1 MEQRTYVVHD
11 ERDTYELL
19 NNVDLEAKYL
29 QANASVAIIYT
40 NRVPRELITQV
51 MRVLNRAYPKMI
63 ITGASQFGL
72 LNFDSKFEAKVSFLF
87 FDAAD
92 LASHIYEL
100 HESTLDDCIFQLR
113 NILSQTKNL
122 KGVQLFVNGDTLEIS
137 RFIREISDGFEDV
150 AFFGTK
156 ANVFLDDM
164 MKGEQ
169 PYIISNHKLISDGI
183 LAVTYSGENL
193 NIMMDYRLG
202 WTQLGRGMVATVD
215 KDRPRQIGDTC
226 LLSVD
231 GKPAVELYERYLGVK
246 NTPDFLLNINE
257 FPLVLERGDTT
268 IVRVPFYNGPE
279 GELYFFGD
287 IYDGEILRLGYGSSS
302 ALLHEADRGS
312 KAVDEFC
319 PEALLLYR
327 CASRAGLLG
336 VRESEEIKCYLR
348 ANIRLMSG
356 TSSGEIYAWHGVC
369 GVFSGAVV
377 AVAMREGDRKDH
389 DSEAMFQMLSFK
401 EAEAGLT
408 LADRLTNYLTTTTS
422 ELNEMARH
430 AQAASEAKTAF
441 LSNMSHEIR
450 TPINAILGMD
460 ELILREENLPP
471 KVREYANNIQEAGN
485 TLLSLVNDV
494 LDFSKIEAGKME
506 IIEEEYDFRTLMDD
520 LDGLIRHRIESKGL
534 KFYSQIDPRIPQN
547 LIGDVMRTK
556 QVLINLLTNSQKYT
570 SVGTVLLRCAMKG
583 GNGKELALNEAIEN
597 PTDLTLHF
605 AVIDS
610 GMGVKREDQAKL
622 FESFE
627 RLDLKKNR
635 RIQGTGLGLSI
646 VKRILEKMNSRLEVK
661 SVYGVGSIFYFDLPV
676 RGYGKPIGSYAMNVN
691 KKRKERHYQESFHAT
706 DASILVVDDAMMNL
720 MVISD
725 LLKKTG
731 LHIDTASGGEECLL
745 WMKRKTYDL
754 VLLDYRMPD
763 MDGIETLQHIRKM
776 EPEYCR
782 SVPVICLTANAIEG
796 AREQYLEAGFND
808 YVPKPVKPDRLEEVV
823 LQWLPKEKVEVVQ
836 RDITDSLNERTRE
849 LIDSENQKMFPPV
862 PTWTFRVDEIDVMSG
877 IRFCGS
883 PEGFFTSL
891 EILLKELERLREK
904 FELMIYHREADDF
917 SMQMH
922 KLKSTASLAGA
933 DHLSRLAALLEA
945 YHDTGDLKSMW
956 EQAPAVLEMIDAL
969 QKDSYDAKVEMG
981 FIQPE
986 NVPDPLIR
994 EEQADQGNTPE
1005 EEGAAQAEAEAEL
1018 REITA
1023 ALKTAIEIYDYDTA
1037 LKNGEVLAEI
1047 VRNPE
1052 LKELSKRFMDALD
1065 EFDWEQMGRLIRAME
1080 EVYNSLERAGD

>member
-29 QANASVAIIYT
+29 HAKASVAIIYT

-51 MRVLNRAYPKMI
+51 MRVLNSAYPKMI
-63 ITGASQFGL
+63 ITGASQFGIPNL
-72 LNFDSKFEAKVSFLF
+72 ESKFEAKVSFLF
-87 FDAAD
+87 FNSAD
-92 LASHIYEL
+92 LSSHIYDLREL
-100 HESTLDDCIFQLR
+100 SLDDCIYRLKTVLA
-113 NILSQTKNL
+113 NTKNL

-137 RFIREISDGFEDV
+137 RFIREISEGFEDV

-156 ANVFLDDM
+156 ANVFVDDM

-169 PYIISNHKLISDGI
+169 PYIISNHQLIMEGI
-183 LAVTYSGENL
+183 LAVTYSGEDM

-202 WTQLGRGMVATVD
+202 WTQLGRGMVAKVD

-268 IVRVPFYNGPE
+268 IIRVPFYNGPE

-312 KAVDEFC
+312 KAVDDFC

-336 VRESEEIKCYLR
+336 IRESEEIKCYLR
-348 ANIRLMSG
+348 ANIRLISS
-356 TSSGEIYAWHGVC
+356 TSSGEIYAWHGVS

-377 AVAMREGDRKDH
+377 AVAMREGNRRDH
-389 DSEAMFQMLSFK
+389 DSEAMFQIRSFR
-401 EAEAGLT
+401 EAEDGLT

-460 ELILREENLPP
+460 ELILREDLSP
-471 KVREYANNIQEAGN
+471 KVREYASNIQEAGN

-506 IIEEEYDFRTLMDD
+506 ILYDAYDFRTLMED
-520 LDGLIRHRIESKGL
+520 LDSLIRHRIEAKGL
-534 KFYSQIDPRIPQN
+534 KFYIQIDPRIPQN

-556 QVLINLLTNSQKYT
+556 QVLINLLSNAQKYT
-570 SVGTVLLRCAMKG
+570 SVGTILLRCVMHG
-583 GNGKELALNEAIEN
+583 GRTDGIPIEVEEMD
-597 PTDLTLHF
+597 PTDLRLHF
-605 AVIDS
+605 AVIDT
-610 GMGVKREDQAKL
+610 GMGIKYEDKAKL
-622 FESFE
+622 FETFE
-627 RLDLKKNR
+627 RLDLKQNR

-646 VKRILEKMNSRLEVK
+646 VQRILEKMGSELDVK
-661 SVYGVGSIFYFDLPV
+661 SVYGVGSIFAFDLPV
-676 RGYGKPIGSYAMNVN
+676 KGYGKPVGPYALNVN
-691 KKRKERHYQESFHAT
+691 KRRRERHYQESFHAP
-706 DASILVVDDAMMNL
+706 DASVLVVDDAMMNL

-731 LHIDTASGGEECLL
+731 LHIDTASGGEECLS
-745 WMKRKTYDL
+745 WMKRHTYDL

-763 MDGIETLQHIRKM
+763 MDGMETLQKIRQL

-782 SVPVICLTANAIEG
+782 TVPVICLTANAIEG
-796 AREQYLEAGFND
+796 AREQYLEAGFDD

-823 LQWLPKEKVEVVQ
+823 LQWLPKDKVEVVKKEIVSPLPEQ
-836 RDITDSLNERTRE
+836 VRE
-849 LIDSENQKMFPPV
+849 LIDDENKLILPPV
-862 PTWTFRVDEIDVMSG
+862 PTWTFQVDEINVIGG
-877 IRFCGS
+877 IEFCGT
-883 PEGFFTSL
+883 PEGFYTSL
-891 EILLKELERLREK
+891 EIMLQEIGKLREK
-904 FELMIYHREADDF
+904 LEIMILHRDADEF

-922 KLKSTASLAGA
+922 KLKSTARLAGFE
-933 DHLSRLAALLEA
+933 HGSRLAALLEA
-945 YHDTGDLKSMW
+945 YHDNGDLKSMW
-956 EQAPAVLEMIDAL
+956 EQAPAMLSMLDVLQQDVH
-969 QKDSYDAKVEMG
+969 DAKVEMG
-981 FIQPE
+981 FLKPE
-986 NVPDPLIR
+986 DELDPSVA
-994 EEQADQGNTPE
+994 ETGAGPEAVSEGNE
-1005 EEGAAQAEAEAEL
+1005 AAFGEIAAELKRTIEAYDYDNALKKGKLLLQTVRNQEL
-1018 REITA
+1018 REM
-1023 ALKTAIEIYDYDTA
+1023 
-1037 LKNGEVLAEI
+1037 
-1047 VRNPE
+1047 
-1052 LKELSKRFMDALD
+1052 SKRFMDALD
-1065 EFDWEQMGRLIRAME
+1065 EFDWELMGRLIRAME
-1080 EVYNSLERAGD
+1080 EAYNSLERAGD